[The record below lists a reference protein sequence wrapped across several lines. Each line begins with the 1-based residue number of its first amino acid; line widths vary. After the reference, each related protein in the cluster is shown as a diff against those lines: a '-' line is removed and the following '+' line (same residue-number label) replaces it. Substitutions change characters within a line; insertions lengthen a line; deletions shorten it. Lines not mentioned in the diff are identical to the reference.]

1 MDIITNIILIQVLI
15 CYLIDLSGFIPS
27 LERGLGKILKYK
39 VEIPKPFSCSL
50 CMGWWTGLIYLL
62 ISGHFTLNY
71 IVTVA
76 LVSFFSKNISG
87 FLRWIQ
93 EVLTRIEQILYKLID
108 G

>member
-1 MDIITNIILIQVLI
+1 MNTILDILLIQVLI
-15 CYLIDLSGFIPS
+15 CYLIDLSGFVQS
-27 LERGLGKILKYK
+27 LERGLGKILHYR

-50 CMGWWTGLIYLL
+50 CTGWWLGLIYLL
-62 ISGHFTLNY
+62 VSGHFILNY

-93 EVLTRIEQILYKLID
+93 EVLTKIEQVLYKLID
-108 G
+108 

>member
-1 MDIITNIILIQVLI
+1 MNTILDILLIQILI

-27 LERGLGKILKYK
+27 LERGLGKILKYR
-39 VEIPKPFSCSL
+39 VSIPRPFSCSL
-50 CMGWWTGLIYLL
+50 CMGWWLGLIYLL
-62 ISGHFTLNY
+62 VSGHFILNY

-93 EVLTRIEQILYKLID
+93 EVLTKIEQVLYKLID
-108 G
+108 